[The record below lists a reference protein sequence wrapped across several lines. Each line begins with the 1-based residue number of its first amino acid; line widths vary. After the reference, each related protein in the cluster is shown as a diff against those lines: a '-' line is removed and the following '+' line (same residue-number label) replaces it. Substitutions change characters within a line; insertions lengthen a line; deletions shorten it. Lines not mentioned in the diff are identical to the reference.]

1 MITTVIWRVIPASA
15 KTYVSNCSRR
25 EPRSS
30 LTIRPRLS
38 VVQGSACT
46 VVKSDGKDV
55 ADKTEDAATTAADAT
70 KDAATTA
77 ADATKDAA
85 TTAADATTDAATT
98 AADATKDAADKA
110 AGEATAIAS
119 GVTAAVSSASF
130 ATGASAVFGAA
141 MVLMA

>member
-77 ADATKDAA
+77 ADAT
-85 TTAADATTDAATT
+85 TDAATT

>member
-1 MITTVIWRVIPASA
+1 MPASA
-15 KTYVSNCSRR
+15 ETYVSNCSRR
-25 EPRSS
+25 EPSSS

-55 ADKTEDAATTAADAT
+55 ADMTENVRTTAADVT
-70 KDAATTA
+70 KDADDNA
-77 ADATKDAA
+77 AI
-85 TTAADATTDAATT
+85 
-98 AADATKDAADKA
+98 
-110 AGEATAIAS
+110 EATAIGDGIAS

>member
-1 MITTVIWRVIPASA
+1 MPASA
-15 KTYVSNCSRR
+15 ETYVSNCSRR

-55 ADKTEDAATTAADAT
+55 ADKTE
-70 KDAATTA
+70 DAATTA